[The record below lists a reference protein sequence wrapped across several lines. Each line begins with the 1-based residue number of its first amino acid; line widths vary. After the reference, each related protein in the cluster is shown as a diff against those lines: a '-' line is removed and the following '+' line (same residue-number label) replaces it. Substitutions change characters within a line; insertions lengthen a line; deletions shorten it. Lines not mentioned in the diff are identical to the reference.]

1 MYNVPSA
8 SGVAKVVVDAATI
21 EGSSEPILI
30 YENLEEPRKAA
41 PDA

>member
-21 EGSSEPILI
+21 AGESEPILI
-30 YENLEEPRKAA
+30 YENTEEPRKAA